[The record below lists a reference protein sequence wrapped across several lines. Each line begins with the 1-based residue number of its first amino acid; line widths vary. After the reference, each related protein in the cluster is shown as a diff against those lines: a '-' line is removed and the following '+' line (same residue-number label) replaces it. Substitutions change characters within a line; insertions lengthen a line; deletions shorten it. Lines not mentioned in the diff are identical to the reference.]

1 MILITGAGGWLGS
14 ELTKQL
20 LEKNEKIR
28 AFNYVETESLK
39 KLKSQYPEN
48 LDIIIGNIC
57 DNDKLEESLENV
69 DVIYHLAAKVHV
81 VPTNKEE
88 EQEFYKINT
97 EATKNIF
104 EKAVQKNIK
113 RVIFF
118 STVSVYE
125 QLNDKITVNSVK
137 NPNTIY
143 GKSKL
148 EAEKIGND
156 LYNKK
161 NLPITIIEPVTV
173 YGEGDVGNFRKLE
186 NLIKKRICIRFGNGK
201 NKKTV
206 IYYKDLIKMVIEIAN
221 NNEYIGKTVICGT
234 EVLTIN
240 EINNILIKKYNKKV
254 LKIYIPQWIAKI
266 FEKICSISI
275 LKKIRR
281 KVMALTQ
288 NNEFEIE
295 KKLEEYTKFEEYEL
309 KEVQK

>member
-20 LEKNEKIR
+20 LEKKEKVR
-28 AFNYVETESLK
+28 AFNFVETENLK
-39 KLKSQYPEN
+39 KLKEQYPEN
-48 LDIIIGNIC
+48 LEIVIGNIC
-57 DNDKLEESLENV
+57 DNDKVEAAFQGVESV
-69 DVIYHLAAKVHV
+69 YHLAAKVHV
-81 VPTNKEE
+81 IPTNKEE

-125 QLNDKITVNSVK
+125 QTNNKINIKSTK
-137 NPNTIY
+137 KPNTIY

-148 EAEKIGND
+148 EAEKIGNN
-156 LYNKK
+156 LYNTK

-173 YGEGDVGNFRKLE
+173 YGEGDVGNFKKLE
-186 NLIKKRICIRFGNGK
+186 SLIQKRVCLRFGNGK

-206 IYYKDLIKMVIEIAN
+206 IYYKDLIKMVIKIAN
-221 NNEYIGKTVICGT
+221 DDKYIGKTVICGT
-234 EVLTIN
+234 EVLSIN
-240 EINNILIKKYNKKV
+240 EINNILVKKYKKKV
-254 LKIYIPQWIAKI
+254 LRIYIPQFIAKI
-266 FEKICSISI
+266 VEKICSISI
-275 LKKIRR
+275 LKKIKR

-288 NNEFEIE
+288 SNDFEIE
-295 KKLEEYTKFEEYEL
+295 KILEEYTKFEEYEL
-309 KEVQK
+309 REVQK

>member
-20 LEKNEKIR
+20 LEKKEKIR
-28 AFNYVETESLK
+28 AFNYVETETLKELK
-39 KLKSQYPEN
+39 KQYPEN
-48 LDIIIGNIC
+48 LDIIIGDIC
-57 DNDKLEESLENV
+57 DNDKVEESLNGI
-69 DVIYHLAAKVHV
+69 DIIYHLAAKVHV

-88 EQEFYKINT
+88 EEEFYKINT

-104 EKAVQKNIK
+104 EKAVEKNIK

-125 QLNDKITVNSVK
+125 QTNNKITINSAK
-137 NPNTIY
+137 KPNTIY

-148 EAEKIGND
+148 EAEKIGNE
-156 LYNKK
+156 LYNKNK
-161 NLPITIIEPVTV
+161 LPITIIEPVTV
-173 YGEGDVGNFRKLE
+173 YGEGDVGNFKKLE
-186 NLIKKRICIRFGNGK
+186 DLIQKRICVRFGNGK

-206 IYYKDLIKMVIEIAN
+206 IYYKDLVRMVIKIAK
-221 NNEYIGKTVICGT
+221 EKKYIGKTIICGT
-234 EVLTIN
+234 EVLQIN

-254 LKIYIPQWIAKI
+254 IKLYIPQWIAEVIK
-266 FEKICSISI
+266 KICSISI
-275 LKKIRR
+275 LKKIKR

-288 NNEFEIE
+288 NNDFEIE
-295 KKLEEYTKFEEYEL
+295 NILGNYTKFEEYEL